1 MDLATAEATLME
13 WSMAGNALAF
23 LRAVHA
29 HGGFDALREP
39 ATADEFAT
47 RSGIEPSHAR
57 LVCMALEALQIVA
70 RDGNRY
76 RLTEGW
82 AMVSAPDRPAALGDR
97 LAVATP
103 LRRALAGCFAPA
115 SEFGRVD
122 PDEAVAL
129 ACSVWGVAN
138 SPAAL
143 ESWAAL
149 DDAMPEVRDVWRAGA
164 RHAEFGCGAGRDL
177 IRVAAMYPAVTVV
190 GYDLLPQVLE
200 HARRLA
206 TDCSVSDRV
215 ELRCEDV
222 LAIPAEDA
230 FDTIVWSHMFFSGPN
245 RSVAITSIRRALKPG
260 GYLIMPFMA
269 DLPAVDAV
277 QPTTPARTQL
287 LIAVAYRRWNIQWPR
302 GAELRAEMEGYGFSH
317 LHTIPHPRTPFM
329 AMRME
334 G

>member
-1 MDLATAEATLME
+1 MDLAAAETALME

-23 LRAVHA
+23 LRAVHS

-39 ATADEFAT
+39 ATADEYAT
-47 RSGIEPSHAR
+47 RTSIEPRHA
-57 LVCMALEALQIVA
+57 LHICMALEALQIVA
-70 RDGNRY
+70 HDGDRY
-76 RLTEGW
+76 RLTDGW
-82 AMVSAPDRPAALGDR
+82 ATVSAPDRPVALSDR

-103 LRRALAGCFAPA
+103 LQQALAGCFAQA
-115 SEFGRVD
+115 SEFGEVD

-129 ACSVWGVAN
+129 ACSVWGVAK

-143 ESWAAL
+143 ESWGGL

-177 IRVAAMYPAVTVV
+177 IRVAAMYPAVAVV
-190 GYDLLPQVLE
+190 GYDLLPHVLE

-206 TDCSVSDRV
+206 ADCGVSDRV

-222 LAIPAEDA
+222 LAAQVEDA
-230 FDTIVWSHMFFSGPN
+230 FETIVWSHMFFSGPD
-245 RSVAITSIRRALKPG
+245 RVAAVASILRALKPG

-277 QPTTPARTQL
+277 QPTTSVRTQL
-287 LIAVAYRRWNIQWPR
+287 LIAVAYRRWNIQWPQ
-302 GAELRAEMEGYGFSH
+302 GDELQAEMEGYGFIH

-329 AMRME
+329 VMRTSK
-334 G
+334 